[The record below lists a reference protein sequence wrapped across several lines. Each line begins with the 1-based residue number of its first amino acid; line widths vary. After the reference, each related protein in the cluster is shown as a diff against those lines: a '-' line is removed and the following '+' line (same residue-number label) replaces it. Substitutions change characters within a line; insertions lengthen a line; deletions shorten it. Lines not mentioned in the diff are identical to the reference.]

1 MIGGT
6 LETGA
11 IIVIILAVLPY
22 IAIIGTWTEIS
33 RMRKNIETELEETN
47 RILEV
52 LTKATLEIKERQKMR
67 NIDVAG
73 FQPAESET
81 EQNRPNV

>member
-1 MIGGT
+1 MIEGT
-6 LETGA
+6 LGAGA

-33 RMRKNIETELEETN
+33 RSR
-47 RILEV
+47 
-52 LTKATLEIKERQKMR
+52 KERSEDLEYISELLEQIREESREILNYKR
-67 NIDVAG
+67 EGNNFAG